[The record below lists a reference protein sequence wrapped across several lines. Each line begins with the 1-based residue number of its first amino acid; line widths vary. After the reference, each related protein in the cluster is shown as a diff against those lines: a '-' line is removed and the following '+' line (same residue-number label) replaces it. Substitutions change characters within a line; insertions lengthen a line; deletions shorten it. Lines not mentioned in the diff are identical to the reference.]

1 MGIDLIAHIGVKRTD
16 LSQAAILNDLNV
28 GCDGVKRLVAEWFG
42 TQLRKPPPLPARWEP
57 LSHTIGQGAL
67 YSLWVRG
74 GNCVLSVMPKRARL
88 FVGCKWD
95 CIWWYPEF
103 RHLLRGA
110 CFDLAGM
117 FGSDKAVYTPEV
129 VPVEGNTLDEVIDS
143 IRQERGDPA
152 PAFDALQDVEMDLYS
167 AKGCY
172 YIDTFDD
179 LKK

>member
-16 LSQAAILNDLNV
+16 LNQAAILNDLNV
-28 GCDGVKRLVAEWFG
+28 GCDGVKHLVAEWFG
-42 TQLRKPPPLPARWEP
+42 TQLPKPPPLPARWEP
-57 LSHTIGQGAL
+57 LSHTIGRETI

-74 GNCVLSVMPKRARL
+74 GNCILSVMPKRAEL
-88 FVGCKWD
+88 YVGTKWD
-95 CIWWYPEF
+95 CIWWHPEF
-103 RHLLRGA
+103 RHLLRKA
-110 CFDLAGM
+110 CFDLAQM
-117 FGSDKAVYTPEV
+117 LGSEKAVYTPEV
-129 VPVEGNTLDEVIDS
+129 VHEKGQTLDEVIDS

-152 PAFDALQDVEMDLYS
+152 PTFDALQDVEMDLYS